1 MFVVA
6 LPYQTSLFVIG
17 AKATKA
23 LNAKAS
29 HSLVVLY
36 WEVVK
41 TLFVFMERKEC
52 GMSVFVFGK
61 SSIHNRPCP
70 Q

>member
-17 AKATKA
+17 AKAIKA
-23 LNAKAS
+23 LYAKAS
-29 HSLVVLY
+29 HRFVMFLGSCQNSLC
-36 WEVVK
+36 
-41 TLFVFMERKEC
+41 FMERKEC